1 MSASSAGARLVRLLL
16 HVKFAAVMVV
26 AYLADVIPQ
35 LLALC
40 DVAAT
45 LAVIAVLE
53 PVSRQARALIPV
65 GHRMPDSVL
74 SRVLTT
80 ASHHQALTLLRCGIV
95 FASGRDRNERRWM
108 SAASYTICA
117 CSVAYSA
124 PVALSSPTATLSLV
138 ASIGEGV
145 AVFFSG
151 RRKIVVPVVAYTALA
166 TTPIV

>member
-1 MSASSAGARLVRLLL
+1 MSARLVRLLL

-53 PVSRQARALIPV
+53 PISRQARALIP
-65 GHRMPDSVL
+65 
-74 SRVLTT
+74 
-80 ASHHQALTLLRCGIV
+80 ALTLLRCGIV